1 MSEDIKKGLLGIVVD
16 ETEVSKVMPE
26 INSLTYR
33 GYAAQ
38 DLCEYCR
45 FEEVAY
51 LILNKDLPNTIE
63 LRKFEK
69 EEKNNREL
77 SKNLYEIIKHMPK
90 KSHPMDVART
100 AVSVM
105 GLEDKETQDSSKE
118 ANLRK
123 ALRIFAKTPT
133 ALAAFY
139 RIRNGK
145 KIIKPKKTLTFAE
158 NFFYM
163 CFGKVPQKEIVKAFD
178 VSLILYAEHSFN
190 VSTFT
195 ARTITSSL
203 SDIHGAITGAI
214 ASLKGP
220 LHGGAN
226 EEVMHM
232 MNKIKKPENALKW
245 INNALKNKE
254 VVMGF
259 GHRVYKSGDSRVPT
273 MRQYFGKV
281 AKLKKDKKF
290 EKIYDIVER
299 VMIKEKNI
307 HPNVDY
313 PTGPTYHLMGFDTD
327 FFTPIFVISRI
338 TGWSAHIMEQ
348 HAANK
353 LIRPLASYKG
363 SKHRKVLELNQR

>member
-1 MSEDIKKGLLGIVVD
+1 MSDEIKKGLLGIVVD

-51 LILNKDLPNTIE
+51 LILNKDLPNTIQ
-63 LRKFEK
+63 LRKFEN
-69 EEKNNREL
+69 EEKNHREL

-105 GLEDKETQDSSKE
+105 GLEDKETQDSSHE
-118 ANLRK
+118 ANMRK
-123 ALRIFAKTPT
+123 SLRIFAKTPT

-139 RIRNGK
+139 RIRKGK
-145 KIIKPKKTLTFAE
+145 KIIKPKKDLTFAE

-203 SDIHGAITGAI
+203 SDIHGAITGACLLYT
-214 ASLKGP
+214 SP
-220 LHGGAN
+220 S
-226 EEVMHM
+226 
-232 MNKIKKPENALKW
+232 P
-245 INNALKNKE
+245 
-254 VVMGF
+254 
-259 GHRVYKSGDSRVPT
+259 RD
-273 MRQYFGKV
+273 
-281 AKLKKDKKF
+281 
-290 EKIYDIVER
+290 
-299 VMIKEKNI
+299 
-307 HPNVDY
+307 
-313 PTGPTYHLMGFDTD
+313 
-327 FFTPIFVISRI
+327 
-338 TGWSAHIMEQ
+338 
-348 HAANK
+348 
-353 LIRPLASYKG
+353 
-363 SKHRKVLELNQR
+363 